1 MMKIRTNFDP
11 KPIPLRQ
18 FDWAAWDDDTLDC
31 DSHMGWGAT
40 EEQAIADLQEK
51 ME

>member
-1 MMKIRTNFDP
+1 MKIRTNFDP

-31 DSHMGWGAT
+31 DSHMGWGET
-40 EEQAIADLQEK
+40 EDQAIADLQEK

>member
-1 MMKIRTNFDP
+1 MKIKVEYWAP
-11 KPIPLRQ
+11 PIPIRD
-18 FDWAAWDDDTLDC
+18 FDFCAYDDDTLDC

>member
-1 MMKIRTNFDP
+1 MRVKTNFDP

-18 FDWAAWDDDTLDC
+18 FDWAAWDDDTLDY
-31 DSHMGWGAT
+31 DSVMGWGAN
-40 EEQAIADLQEK
+40 EEAAIADLQEK